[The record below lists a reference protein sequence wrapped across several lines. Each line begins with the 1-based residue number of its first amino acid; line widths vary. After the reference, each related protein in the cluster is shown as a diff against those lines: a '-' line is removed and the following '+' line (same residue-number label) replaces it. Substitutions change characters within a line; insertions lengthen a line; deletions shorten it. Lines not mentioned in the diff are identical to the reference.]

1 MRKTGWLLGL
11 TAFLLLAAQP
21 AAAGAAPADAGA
33 KLPVHYEELTAP
45 QFIQAVEKSGGTCI
59 IPLGIIEKHG
69 PHLPLGTDLI
79 AARETVR
86 RAAEREYAI
95 VFPPYYFGQI
105 FEARHQPG
113 TLAYGERLI
122 FDVLSETCAELG
134 RNGIKRIILYNGHG
148 GNTSFLTYFCQAQLA
163 AAKDYVVYLFAPPE
177 GAEDDP
183 AVRKLIKTGLD
194 YHAGERETSEMLEV
208 APGLVH
214 LDQAAA
220 ESGADLARL
229 AALTRAYAGIW
240 WYARFPNHYAGEG
253 SAASAALGKLLVART
268 VDELAA
274 MIKEV
279 KADTAAL
286 ELQKRFFESAEKPV
300 PVKK

>member
-1 MRKTGWLLGL
+1 MKRTGWILCLAGFL
-11 TAFLLLAAQP
+11 AFGVRPATAGTAAEDS
-21 AAAGAAPADAGA
+21 GT
-33 KLPVHYEELTAP
+33 KLPVSYEELTAP
-45 QFIQAVEKSGGTCI
+45 LFVRAVELSGGTCI

-113 TLAYGERLI
+113 TLAYSERLI

-134 RNGIKRIILYNGHG
+134 RNGIKKIILYNGHG

-163 AAKDYVVYLFAPPE
+163 AAKDYVVYFFTPLA

-183 AVRKLIKTGLD
+183 EIRKLFKTELD
-194 YHAGERETSEMLEV
+194 FHAGERETSEMLAV
-208 APGLVH
+208 APELVR
-214 LDQAAA
+214 LDQAKS
-220 ESGADLARL
+220 ESGADLNRL
-229 AALTRAYAGIW
+229 AALTRAYTGIW
-240 WYARFPNHYAGEG
+240 WYARFPNHYAGDA
-253 SAASAALGKLLVART
+253 SPASAELGRLLVEKTAN
-268 VDELAA
+268 ELAA
-274 MIKEV
+274 LIKEV
-279 KADTAAL
+279 KADTTAL
-286 ELQKRFFESAEKPV
+286 ELQKRFFESAAKPV